1 MVLVESEVGTVG
13 LIDTGSTTGR
23 QRKTI
28 EMQKCTTT
36 TRRFRYYNSV
46 FIFIPIMMILMISLA
61 TMRPVEAT
69 RGPTQGKNGT
79 TCMMIIIITMT
90 MMIMKTNMGS
100 ICEQYISD
108 PF

>member
-1 MVLVESEVGTVG
+1 
-13 LIDTGSTTGR
+13 
-23 QRKTI
+23 
-28 EMQKCTTT
+28 
-36 TRRFRYYNSV
+36 
-46 FIFIPIMMILMISLA
+46 MMLMISLA

-79 TCMMIIIITMT
+79 TCMILIIIITMT